1 MTRIYT
7 TTCHIVV
14 MHASTRNNNII
25 ITIFR
30 AYPLKIEFINIWETP
45 IKIGN
50 LQFIAHYINAKLTLP
65 LKIKS
70 FITNY
75 INVFE
80 I

>member
-7 TTCHIVV
+7 TTRHIVV

-30 AYPLKIEFINIWETP
+30 AYPLKIEFINIRETP
-45 IKIGN
+45 IKIGK